1 MTLENGTLLHSAARS
16 IHYRQAP
23 ALPKSISVV
32 LKSLRERLQPH
43 LVSEE
48 GKSAW
53 HHDDSSEK
61 DTRKKK
67 IYGLNTL
74 WETGSF
80 YRDVS
85 AKKVT
90 TTMGISTAAREITPN
105 SLHWYWISDKVIS
118 QRRHEAAHFPTP

>member
-1 MTLENGTLLHSAARS
+1 MTLENGTLLHLAARS
-16 IHYRQAP
+16 IHHRQAP

-67 IYGLNTL
+67 NL
-74 WETGSF
+74 WSEHNHGKQAVSTG
-80 YRDVS
+80 
-85 AKKVT
+85 
-90 TTMGISTAAREITPN
+90 P
-105 SLHWYWISDKVIS
+105 SL
-118 QRRHEAAHFPTP
+118 QRKSSPPWGFPLQQEK